1 MSQTSLSKTVR
12 KANKKAKAKPKVS
25 QDAKRDEA
33 TLEVL
38 RSINKSVA
46 VIAGKDVPAPVV
58 NIPERKPVSY
68 EAKFTRNSRGD
79 MVAARIDP
87 VID

>member
-1 MSQTSLSKTVR
+1 MTSLSKTVR
-12 KANKKAKAKPKVS
+12 KANKKAKATPKVNPN
-25 QDAKRDEA
+25 AKRDEA

-46 VIAGKDVPAPVV
+46 VIADKEVPAPIV

-68 EAKFTRNSRGD
+68 EASFERNSRGD
-79 MVAARIDP
+79 MIAARIDP
-87 VID
+87 VTD